1 MLHSRTVSMDSDS
14 DAILS
19 SDAVQSWNVRSKL
32 RYITINRLTEV
43 LRPEDE
49 AIIHFE
55 FVTVNPADQLVIYA
69 MSPEGFDFTTVFL
82 ESPADGTDSGNKP
95 PNVGRRLL
103 WKGFTGGIVLGGI
116 RIPWIGGQALFTM
129 HTSVRGFRQDEI
141 EMCCYEGQPVENPAV
156 VFKVPFRLQ
165 GLRAV
170 LQSEWDQEAF
180 NFPIASSMK
189 TRLDEQH
196 LVTFTFQLAAP
207 IELAP
212 PARRLVFVV
221 RAPVGYFILL
231 SDDLMDVRDSSIPYA
246 SSVQDATVQNGEGL
260 RMRSLPFNLDFEES
274 TGGMIQLVL
283 PGLQK
288 MPTEREYRILFEA
301 FTPRRHALRVPN
313 DLWVVEITDD
323 YKLAQVQVVNEE
335 APDAAQLQLNDAG
348 LRYLESQRSPLFLI
362 PALGVYRGGKSLLLN
377 RLMQRQAPYAQSFGI
392 GHGQETFTR
401 GIEICAEAL
410 PNHGGTVVWMDTEG
424 LFSSEDARSAYGPK
438 IFSLALLFSSVVL
451 LNNLKVLNQQF
462 FVFFEEQQQVA
473 RILREGLRSEGMRS
487 DLLLPENLP
496 IVWVLQQPINFA
508 ASAEASRHQL
518 DSFLTIQDKA
528 RERIKDSFKHLI
540 HEVPTATHDARQWSK
555 LDQVSDNQLLL
566 EYVSATKDLRY
577 ILLTQLQTARPLQ
590 APSVAAQL
598 RMYVDLVQKDHFS
611 ISLAKEAFEDS
622 HVAQLCESFGQNAQD
637 LASGL
642 PAVNLSLAMNMSE
655 QLIQEQRDMIIR
667 DFHLGDAFLRRLQ
680 QCLDRKRL
688 ELEDMNGELVLEEW
702 QKDVHKHPGLLEWV
716 MRYPQIPWDLL
727 SQICGILG
735 WIRVAWILGSQMF
748 RPVETRTIG
757 QLSNL
762 ELKVNTLLERTEA
775 DVKEKIVTSALE
787 AALSIDSNDPAAA
800 ALSLVKGLMVVSQVG
815 SSDTHFA
822 YLFEAEHRSLAR
834 ATVKSFHFP
843 DKDSQSRCAASCK
856 KDSSKLLR
864 LAISNEWDELIPAMV
879 VTLEK
884 LSGRKDV
891 KDGVTSS
898 KPSRRLFQD
907 VEDDEVEE
915 AQEQSC
921 CGCFCRFCIVLLLVS
936 EQKGSLDDFEL
947 LSKVNFTAT
956 TAHAP
961 PEVVITLEVILYDLG
976 EESEY
981 PNRVDVYAPSGYKF
995 LLSCFAPGERERLK
1009 NNLVSCRERWTLFN
1023 GNYLSGAILMAADNG
1038 VLPRDMPLTIK
1049 LLCSTPPLTPER
1061 SDG

>member
-1 MLHSRTVSMDSDS
+1 MWLHGSLGWLLVLAWYVCAAPEPEHVAASF
-14 DAILS
+14 AG
-19 SDAVQSWNVRSKL
+19 K
-32 RYITINRLTEV
+32 TE
-43 LRPEDE
+43 PEPPVADHDE
-49 AIIHFE
+49 
-55 FVTVNPADQLVIYA
+55 
-69 MSPEGFDFTTVFL
+69 
-82 ESPADGTDSGNKP
+82 ESAG
-95 PNVGRRLL
+95 VGACSQCPVRLL
-103 WKGFTGGIVLGGI
+103 
-116 RIPWIGGQALFTM
+116 
-129 HTSVRGFRQDEI
+129 E
-141 EMCCYEGQPVENPAV
+141 
-156 VFKVPFRLQ
+156 
-165 GLRAV
+165 
-170 LQSEWDQEAF
+170 
-180 NFPIASSMK
+180 
-189 TRLDEQH
+189 
-196 LVTFTFQLAAP
+196 
-207 IELAP
+207 
-212 PARRLVFVV
+212 
-221 RAPVGYFILL
+221 
-231 SDDLMDVRDSSIPYA
+231 
-246 SSVQDATVQNGEGL
+246 
-260 RMRSLPFNLDFEES
+260 
-274 TGGMIQLVL
+274 
-283 PGLQK
+283 
-288 MPTEREYRILFEA
+288 
-301 FTPRRHALRVPN
+301 
-313 DLWVVEITDD
+313 
-323 YKLAQVQVVNEE
+323 VVNEE

-702 QKDVHKHPGLLEWV
+702 QKDVHKVAESGRCFILSKLALELPRYRSKYGPVFSKPLEAKARDFALQVQRSRVAGCVLLRHFAVPVAPWFAWPIMALYIRQGVLSGILTMGVHGVVLAGIYSILQFMGRLPFYVDLDYQVLRQHPGLLEWV

-921 CGCFCRFCIVLLLVS
+921 CGCFCRFCIVLLLVLA
-936 EQKGSLDDFEL
+936 GFVGAAWL
-947 LSKVNFTAT
+947 LEFSSRAGLLPTAESTLPNSKA
-956 TAHAP
+956 
-961 PEVVITLEVILYDLG
+961 
-976 EESEY
+976 S
-981 PNRVDVYAPSGYKF
+981 
-995 LLSCFAPGERERLK
+995 
-1009 NNLVSCRERWTLFN
+1009 
-1023 GNYLSGAILMAADNG
+1023 
-1038 VLPRDMPLTIK
+1038 
-1049 LLCSTPPLTPER
+1049 
-1061 SDG
+1061 